1 MGGGPAMCDVAY
13 ALSLIADALQNGE
26 YEDSVGAVTDV
37 ETVASLSPTVL
48 PSELPSDIPTSFPGG
63 PCVDL
68 VPSDFEFVVNLPGGE
83 YDFFTCAEISEAGY
97 CDKEVFV
104 VNNDPENSVGI
115 ASDICIR
122 SCNGCGLP
130 SSFPSLEPSYLPST
144 LPSLVP
150 SPATPPPP
158 QPRAVTG
165 EVVPLTSLSNP
176 MAVEGALLTRTEEIL
191 GIDSDRLRR
200 NLQTQVTSGCEVNT
214 QALPKPCSSS
224 FPVDQITDVVTCYEF
239 NIIISEGSG
248 GTATCD
254 VSFALNLVAD
264 ALQNGEYED
273 SVGAVTDVE
282 IVVPC
287 VDLVP
292 SDFEFVVNLPGG
304 DFDSLTCEEISE
316 AGYCGSEVF
325 VISNDPANSVGEA
338 SFICIRSCNRCTPTA
353 PVPSASPSISIVP
366 STVPSLVPSQPP
378 RFVTGE
384 VAPVSLSDPEEV
396 EEALLT
402 RTEEILGIYSDSLR
416 RILQT
421 QITSG
426 CVVNTQALP
435 TPCSSNF
442 PPDQITDVDSCYVF
456 NILITEG
463 SGGPATCDVAYALSL
478 VSDALENEE
487 YEDAVGAVTD
497 VETVAS
503 LSPTDSPSESPS
515 VLPSSFPTTSTVPS
529 SVPSIVPSSEP
540 SPEPWL
546 EDLLMIR
553 KLMKPSLPEQ
563 KNY

>member
-1 MGGGPAMCDVAY
+1 MG
-13 ALSLIADALQNGE
+13 

-104 VNNDPENSVGI
+104 VNNDPDNSVGI

-122 SCNGCGLP
+122 SCNGCG
-130 SSFPSLEPSYLPST
+130 S
-144 LPSLVP
+144 
-150 SPATPPPP
+150 
-158 QPRAVTG
+158 
-165 EVVPLTSLSNP
+165 
-176 MAVEGALLTRTEEIL
+176 
-191 GIDSDRLRR
+191 
-200 NLQTQVTSGCEVNT
+200 
-214 QALPKPCSSS
+214 
-224 FPVDQITDVVTCYEF
+224 
-239 NIIISEGSG
+239 
-248 GTATCD
+248 
-254 VSFALNLVAD
+254 
-264 ALQNGEYED
+264 
-273 SVGAVTDVE
+273 
-282 IVVPC
+282 
-287 VDLVP
+287 
-292 SDFEFVVNLPGG
+292 
-304 DFDSLTCEEISE
+304 
-316 AGYCGSEVF
+316 
-325 VISNDPANSVGEA
+325 
-338 SFICIRSCNRCTPTA
+338 

-421 QITSG
+421 QITNG

-478 VSDALENEE
+478 VSDALQNGE
-487 YEDAVGAVTD
+487 YEDAVGPVTD

-553 KLMKPSLPEQ
+553 KLKKPSLQEQ